1 MRERLKNRKTTAF
14 DVVNVAL
21 VTLITVVVA
30 YPLYFCVIASLSD
43 PTEVASGHTLLWIK
57 QFTVEAYR
65 LILKESQLWTGYRNT
80 IIYTILAVLYRL
92 ILTVPAGYALS
103 KKNLPGRGIFSLY
116 FFFTMYVSG
125 GMVPEFLLIKSLH
138 LINNP
143 LVMVVGMGVNCYNLI
158 VTRQFFDTSIPTE
171 LYEAAYIDGAS
182 EWRTF
187 SSIALPLSK
196 PILAVLSLYVGVGA
210 WNEYY
215 KAMLYIYKKEYYPL
229 QLVLRNILNANQLD
243 LSEIGGS
250 GSDLAN
256 MIYRA
261 YMAQNMKYS
270 IVIVASL
277 PLIIAY
283 PFLQKYFA
291 KGVMVG
297 SVKG

>member
-1 MRERLKNRKTTAF
+1 MSLRLKKKKTTWF
-14 DVVNVAL
+14 DVINVSL
-21 VTLITVVVA
+21 VTLITVIVA

-43 PTEVASGHTLLWIK
+43 PTEVASGNTLLWIK
-57 QFTVEAYR
+57 QFSLEAYR
-65 LILKESQLWTGYRNT
+65 LILKEDQLWTGYRNT
-80 IIYTILAVLYRL
+80 IIYTVLAVLYRL
-92 ILTVPAGYALS
+92 ILTIPAGYALS
-103 KKNLPGRGIFSLY
+103 KKNLPGRGTFSLY

-125 GMVPEFLLIKSLH
+125 GMVPEFLLMKKLG

-143 LVMVVGMGVNCYNLI
+143 LSMVVGAGVSCYNLI
-158 VTRQFFDTSIPTE
+158 ITRQFFESSIPTE

-187 SSIALPLSK
+187 KSIALPLSK
-196 PILAVLSLYVGVGA
+196 PIIAVLSLYVGVGA

-229 QLVLRNILNANQLD
+229 QLVLRNILSANQLD

-250 GSDLAN
+250 SSDIAN
-256 MIYRA
+256 AVYRA

-291 KGVMVG
+291 QGAMVG